1 MSRRFKI
8 CLTAWFAIVA
18 VAACTGKV
26 SGQEPAPVLAPAD
39 ELLPLP
45 KELSDVAP
53 ESTSDSLQQA
63 FPEPPAAAALEPS
76 LEPEPQL
83 VPEPPQAPASGF
95 SQPLP
100 PVYSA
105 APVSDDNWQMQ
116 IRPALRVQMVAPA
129 TVVNPRGN
137 ANCEG
142 CGSVNA
148 DDYARV
154 YASIPFNRA
163 EYDANPNYRHD
174 SAMEI
179 LTGNAR
185 HQTIIR
191 HSTTRG
197 LRPNTAAV
205 PTQIGNPYQYGYL
218 RPALRLN
225 YYRHFP
231 SLNPY
236 LNVWNLSGAF

>member
-26 SGQEPAPVLAPAD
+26 SGQEPAPALAPAD

-45 KELSDVAP
+45 KELSDAAP
-53 ESTSDSLQQA
+53 VEATDSL
-63 FPEPPAAAALEPS
+63 PEPPAATALEPS

-83 VPEPPQAPASGF
+83 APEPPQAPASGF
-95 SQPLP
+95 TQPP
-100 PVYSA
+100 PPAYPT
-105 APVSDDNWQMQ
+105 APISDENWQMQ

-129 TVVNPRGN
+129 TVVHPNSN
-137 ANCEG
+137 TNCEG
-142 CGSVNA
+142 CGSVSA
-148 DDYARV
+148 GDYARV

-185 HQTIIR
+185 HQTIVR
-191 HSTTRG
+191 HSTTRT
-197 LRPNTAAV
+197 LRPTAARV
-205 PTQIGNPYQYGYL
+205 PAQIGNPYQYGYL

-236 LNVWNLSGAF
+236 VNMWNLSGAF